1 MSWAGDDWTVGLTG
15 HVLQKVKQLQA
26 QNEKL
31 NKEKQQRQLQL
42 DNSEAALHKQKQKY
56 EEVRVELAV
65 LQRELGGEREAV
77 QAEVRTRDRLTHDL
91 QVKTAQVH
99 SLEGQLQSAKKQTQ
113 NLTQELKRLEAE
125 LEKLQK
131 GNGSGES
138 TLFSTPCWNLSSPW
152 DNNGGFRAES
162 ESKTQHVR
170 QQLQFG
176 DVPKASAGGAS
187 TPLPQQPHK
196 SPPLRRNV
204 RQSEPSTPTSVFP
217 WERGD
222 LWSTPKGRPASSVSS
237 SDIIIKSNDSG
248 MEEALRNEI
257 DELRV
262 RVSDLQREAKLESE
276 RLRDVESRLAQAS
289 REISTKEQ
297 SLTRSQDQL
306 TRAQTRITQETD
318 RVQSA
323 EQKVK
328 QLQEELKCQRQ
339 NAESS
344 RCSAEQRRKDL
355 EREHQRELL
364 ELQRERQALERQHQQ
379 ESNRLN
385 QEIQQAR
392 TLHNTLQAQHD
403 KVCSQ
408 KQSLER
414 DLEDVR
420 GKLKNTETELRESQ
434 KRETQTEAK
443 LMEALRESE
452 SLTVSL
458 GQMKKQE
465 KVLQDEVKRL
475 TEELADA
482 LKLIK
487 ELQAQL
493 AAPPPA
499 VAAPR
504 PSSSGDCF
512 SPSVSLHHDQSP
524 PYNHSSQGKRAPKI
538 GRTKE
543 EDRMKFPSGREP
555 GEGIDSEHISKFESE
570 QLQKFKGKGGQTHP
584 SGSLRL
590 SEKDVDTSVTEQDT
604 GIEDVDTDSFT
615 SDSTSGMMPKSESDI
630 SCSLQ
635 LDIAYDTSGKTEKR
649 DSMPLKDLKKE
660 NAELRDELRDV
671 KSELQK
677 RLEDLET
684 QRKAETE
691 ARTKLKQ
698 LSRKHST
705 HTEQQRAKSLELK
718 DSVTKLE
725 TQLEQEKKESMKLK
739 ETLDALEREAEMRLE
754 EKERDQEEGTQLK
767 NVLAE
772 MKRKETDM
780 EEEIMRM
787 KKDLKDLQL
796 KLEQEREE
804 REMEREEERKQIRRE
819 EVEALKIAQLQEEL
833 DNLQKSRSLEEKI
846 SKDNL
851 PVTYL
856 QLEHHPNNDKSAA
869 VIENKDFVPSPD
881 IQESTCDSVNLHNAK
896 VCKETRTII
905 DLGTQTKP
913 TEDKTSAAETRRSQ
927 ELSTDASD
935 LDSTTFLV
943 LEVER
948 LRAARERESE
958 KAKLAQGKLEDLQ
971 KQVTTQTK
979 HLTQAFESQS
989 KHIENLLGELHDKE
1003 CALQKQGVE
1012 LQKCL
1017 EKISFLEEKH
1027 TRTDITPNDIST
1039 PPELSTEIS
1048 RELSCDSVFSNT
1060 SISDHEMFSDDT
1072 QLILKEKVSQ
1082 PTAQLPVEHS
1092 VSQNIDQT
1100 NTGEIS
1106 DKLQVTEASKP
1117 HELCPASDVHC
1128 ESATNSSAD
1137 SEAPGLSEV
1146 IEENASSLLPDEQL
1160 DVLNFQHHIPEPST
1174 DDIKEQEQVTKELQ
1188 VTQLELNASKSQNL
1202 ELALQGGVIKEELLT
1217 VKRENQELKLKL
1229 KHLGKDTCAEQDAL
1243 LLVNT
1248 ENKELSSTNTGL
1260 QTSSSLGQE
1269 QLVVFHENSKA
1280 EVQSLQEQIQ
1290 VLQDQIQHLSEQ
1302 NRTQAE
1308 ELEIWKLSTMEEI
1321 VGNNSPSIVL
1331 KEFELFLPCS
1341 PSKLQTQSQTTRLC
1355 TVGDVTYRSGLDETN
1370 DQTNLGEH
1378 VSPETQMTHDVRES
1392 QGPAEYLMTGNEG
1405 MAEGHAQHEC
1415 ERSSIN
1421 HSNKSPPVCVSN
1433 IMTSNTEDKL
1443 TPLLTKPTDYSNSE
1457 SQPIASVSL
1466 EDQTKAAD
1474 ASANSQEDALISVS
1488 ISTNYQTEVIN
1499 SNPISESCE
1508 TADSQNSDVLCT
1520 GHNEIE
1526 TIETVGLEKHG
1537 HCHGDTTNKQS
1548 EQHATVEKTLK
1559 NEPAHGQRAEVSEV
1573 IGVSNRT
1580 EVKSVSTQ
1588 TEETRE
1594 LDLRDKHSPNHVCN
1608 QTDGEQLETEQDKV
1622 DKESTDS
1629 PPLSRAPQ
1637 TVTNQL
1643 LLSSVFPMSDP
1654 AHLAERI
1661 RQNRNRM
1668 SAAYDETEYEPY
1680 GLPEVVMKG
1689 FADIPSG
1696 PACPYVLRRGLL
1708 GTDALPL
1715 PRREATPKEE
1725 DDEIEP

>member
-56 EEVRVELAV
+56 EEVRGELAV

-77 QAEVRTRDRLTHDL
+77 QAEVRTRDRLSHDL

-113 NLTQELKRLEAE
+113 NLTQEIKRLEAE

-131 GNGSGES
+131 GKSSGDS

-162 ESKTQHVR
+162 EGKTQHVR

-176 DVPKASAGGAS
+176 DVPKPSVGGAS
-187 TPLPQQPHK
+187 TPFPQQPHK

-237 SDIIIKSNDSG
+237 SDIIIKSTDSG

-262 RVSDLQREAKLESE
+262 RVSDLQREAQLESE
-276 RLRDVESRLAQAS
+276 RLKDVESRLAQAN
-289 REISTKEQ
+289 REINTKEQ

-306 TRAQTRITQETD
+306 TRAENRITQETE
-318 RVQSA
+318 RVLSA

-328 QLQEELKCQRQ
+328 QLQEDLKCQRQ

-355 EREHQRELL
+355 EREHQRELS
-364 ELQRERQALERQHQQ
+364 ELQRERQALEKQHQQ

-392 TLHNTLQAQHD
+392 ALHNTLQAQHD
-403 KVCSQ
+403 KVCLQ

-420 GKLKNTETELRESQ
+420 GKLKNTETDLRESQ

-443 LMEALRESE
+443 LMEALKENE

-465 KVLQDEVKRL
+465 KALQEEVKRL

-493 AAPPPA
+493 ATPPPA
-499 VAAPR
+499 VAAPHSR
-504 PSSSGDCF
+504 SSGDCF

-524 PYNHSSQGKRAPKI
+524 PYNHSSQGKRAPKK
-538 GRTKE
+538 GRTRE

-555 GEGIDSEHISKFESE
+555 GEGIDSEQISKFESE
-570 QLQKFKGKGGQTHP
+570 QLQKFKGKVGQTHP
-584 SGSLRL
+584 GDSLRL
-590 SEKDVDTSVTEQDT
+590 SETDVDTSVTEQDT

-615 SDSTSGMMPKSESDI
+615 SDSTSGMMPKSDS
-630 SCSLQ
+630 Q
-635 LDIAYDTSGKTEKR
+635 LDIANDTSGKTEKH
-649 DSMPLKDLKKE
+649 DSVALKDLKKE

-671 KSELQK
+671 KSDLQK

-684 QRKAETE
+684 QRKAEAE

-705 HTEQQRAKSLELK
+705 QTEQQRAKSLELK
-718 DSVTKLE
+718 DCVTKLE

-754 EKERDQEEGTQLK
+754 EETQLK

-787 KKDLKDLQL
+787 KKDLQDLQL
-796 KLEQEREE
+796 KLAQEREE
-804 REMEREEERKQIRRE
+804 REREREEERKQLRRE
-819 EVEALKIAQLQEEL
+819 EVETLKIAQLQEEL

-856 QLEHHPNNDKSAA
+856 QLEHHPNDD
-869 VIENKDFVPSPD
+869 NKDSVPSPD
-881 IQESTCDSVNLHNAK
+881 IQESICDSVNLHNAK
-896 VCKETRTII
+896 VCKETRTIM
-905 DLGTQTKP
+905 DLGAQTKP
-913 TEDKTSAAETRRSQ
+913 TEDNTSAAETGRTRA
-927 ELSTDASD
+927 LSTDASD
-935 LDSTTFLV
+935 LDNTLV

-989 KHIENLLGELHDKE
+989 KHIENLLRELHDKE

-1012 LQKCL
+1012 LHKCL

-1027 TRTDITPNDIST
+1027 NTST

-1082 PTAQLPVEHS
+1082 PTPRLLVEHS

-1100 NTGEIS
+1100 NTSEIS

-1117 HELCPASDVHC
+1117 RELCENAP
-1128 ESATNSSAD
+1128 NSSAD
-1137 SEAPGLSEV
+1137 SEAHGLSEV
-1146 IEENASSLLPDEQL
+1146 VEENASSLFPDEQL
-1160 DVLNFQHHIPEPST
+1160 DDLNFQHHIPEAST
-1174 DDIKEQEQVTKELQ
+1174 DDLKEQEQATKELQ
-1188 VTQLELNASKSQNL
+1188 VELKVLKTQNL
-1202 ELALQGGVIKEELLT
+1202 ELALEGAVIKEELLT
-1217 VKRENQELKLKL
+1217 VKRENEELKLKL
-1229 KHLGKDTCAEQDAL
+1229 KHLDKHTCAGQDAM
-1243 LLVNT
+1243 LLVDT
-1248 ENKELSSTNTGL
+1248 ENKELSSTNKGL

-1269 QLVVFHENSKA
+1269 ELVVLHENSNA
-1280 EVQSLQEQIQ
+1280 EVHSLLEQIQ
-1290 VLQDQIQHLSEQ
+1290 ALQDQIQHLSEQ

-1308 ELEIWKLSTMEEI
+1308 ELELWKLSTMEEI
-1321 VGNNSPSIVL
+1321 VGNHSPSIVL

-1341 PSKLQTQSQTTRLC
+1341 PSKLQTQSQTTRRC
-1355 TVGDVTYRSGLDETN
+1355 TVGDVTYRSGLDDTN

-1392 QGPAEYLMTGNEG
+1392 QGPAENLMTVNEV
-1405 MAEGHAQHEC
+1405 MTEGHDQHKC
-1415 ERSSIN
+1415 ESSSAN
-1421 HSNKSPPVCVSN
+1421 HSDKIPPVCVSN

-1443 TPLLTKPTDYSNSE
+1443 SPLLTKPTDYNDYSNSE

-1474 ASANSQEDALISVS
+1474 ASANSQEDASISVS
-1488 ISTNYQTEVIN
+1488 ISTKYQMEAIN
-1499 SNPISESCE
+1499 SNPITESCE
-1508 TADSQNSDVLCT
+1508 TADSQNSDVLCR

-1526 TIETVGLEKHG
+1526 TIETAGLEKHG
-1537 HCHGDTTNKQS
+1537 NCHGDTTNKQS

-1559 NEPAHGQRAEVSEV
+1559 NEPANGQRAEVSEV

-1580 EVKSVSTQ
+1580 EMKNVSTQ
-1588 TEETRE
+1588 TEESRE
-1594 LDLRDKHSPNHVCN
+1594 LDLRDKHSPIHACT
-1608 QTDGEQLETEQDKV
+1608 QTDGEQLETEQDEDGK
-1622 DKESTDS
+1622 DS
-1629 PPLSRAPQ
+1629 PPLSLAPQ
-1637 TVTNQL
+1637 ITTNQP
-1643 LLSSVFPMSDP
+1643 LLSSMFPISDP

-1661 RQNRNRM
+1661 RQNRTRM
-1668 SAAYDETEYEPY
+1668 SAAYDQTEYEPY

-1715 PRREATPKEE
+1715 PRREATPQEKA
-1725 DDEIEP
+1725 DEIEP

>member
-42 DNSEAALHKQKQKY
+42 DNSDAALHKQKQKY

-77 QAEVRTRDRLTHDL
+77 QAEVRTRDRLSHDL

-113 NLTQELKRLEAE
+113 NLTQEIKRLEAE

-131 GNGSGES
+131 GNASGES

-176 DVPKASAGGAS
+176 DVPKPSVGGSS
-187 TPLPQQPHK
+187 TPFPQQPHK
-196 SPPLRRNV
+196 SPPLRRHV

-222 LWSTPKGRPASSVSS
+222 SWSTPKGRPASSVSS

-262 RVSDLQREAKLESE
+262 RVSGLQREAQLESE
-276 RLRDVESRLAQAS
+276 RLKDVESRLAQAS

-306 TRAQTRITQETD
+306 TRAQNRITQETD

-328 QLQEELKCQRQ
+328 QLQEDLKCQRQ

-364 ELQRERQALERQHQQ
+364 ELQRERQALEKQHQQ

-392 TLHNTLQAQHD
+392 ALHNTLQAQHD
-403 KVCSQ
+403 KVCLQ

-414 DLEDVR
+414 DLEEVR
-420 GKLKNTETELRESQ
+420 GKLKNTETDLRESQ

-443 LMEALRESE
+443 LTEALRESE

-465 KVLQDEVKRL
+465 KALQEEVKRL
-475 TEELADA
+475 TEELAEA

-499 VAAPR
+499 VAAPHF
-504 PSSSGDCF
+504 SSSGDCF

-538 GRTKE
+538 GRTRE

-590 SEKDVDTSVTEQDT
+590 SETDVDTSVTEQDT

-698 LSRKHST
+698 LGRKHST
-705 HTEQQRAKSLELK
+705 QTEQQRAKSLELK

-739 ETLDALEREAEMRLE
+739 ETLDALEREADMRLE
-754 EKERDQEEGTQLK
+754 EKERNQEEGTQLK

-772 MKRKETDM
+772 MKLKETDL

-787 KKDLKDLQL
+787 KKDLQDLQL
-796 KLEQEREE
+796 KLALEREE
-804 REMEREEERKQIRRE
+804 REREREEERKQIRRE

-833 DNLQKSRSLEEKI
+833 DNLQKSRSLEEKL

-856 QLEHHPNNDKSAA
+856 QLEHHPNDDKNSA
-869 VIENKDFVPSPD
+869 VRENKDLVPSPD
-881 IQESTCDSVNLHNAK
+881 IDESIICDSVNFHNAK
-896 VCKETRTII
+896 VCKETRTIM
-905 DLGTQTKP
+905 DLGAQTKP
-913 TEDKTSAAETRRSQ
+913 TEDKTSAAETQALR
-927 ELSTDASD
+927 TDASD

-948 LRAARERESE
+948 LRAAQDRESE

-1027 TRTDITPNDIST
+1027 TRVDITPNDIST

-1048 RELSCDSVFSNT
+1048 RELSSDSVFSNT
-1060 SISDHEMFSDDT
+1060 SISDHEVFSDDT
-1072 QLILKEKVSQ
+1072 QPILKEKVSP
-1082 PTAQLPVEHS
+1082 PTAQLLVEHS
-1092 VSQNIDQT
+1092 LSQNIDQT
-1100 NTGEIS
+1100 NTSEIS

-1128 ESATNSSAD
+1128 ENAPNSSAD

-1146 IEENASSLLPDEQL
+1146 IVEQL

-1174 DDIKEQEQVTKELQ
+1174 DDITEQEQVTKDLQ
-1188 VTQLELNASKSQNL
+1188 VTQLELNVLKSQNS
-1202 ELALQGGVIKEELLT
+1202 ELALQGDVIKEELLT
-1217 VKRENQELKLKL
+1217 VKRENEELKLKL
-1229 KHLGKDTCAEQDAL
+1229 KHLGKDTCAGQDAL

-1248 ENKELSSTNTGL
+1248 ENKELSSTNKGL

-1269 QLVVFHENSKA
+1269 ELVVLHESSKA
-1280 EVQSLQEQIQ
+1280 EAQSLQEQIQ
-1290 VLQDQIQHLSEQ
+1290 ALQDQIQQLSEQ

-1308 ELEIWKLSTMEEI
+1308 ELDLWKLSTMEEI
-1321 VGNNSPSIVL
+1321 VGNNAPSIVL
-1331 KEFELFLPCS
+1331 KEFELFFPCS
-1341 PSKLQTQSQTTRLC
+1341 HSKLQTRSQRTRQC
-1355 TVGDVTYRSGLDETN
+1355 AVGDVTYRSGLDDTN

-1392 QGPAEYLMTGNEG
+1392 QGPAENLMTGNAV
-1405 MAEGHAQHEC
+1405 MTEGHAQNEC
-1415 ERSSIN
+1415 ESSSVNRSD
-1421 HSNKSPPVCVSN
+1421 KSPPVCVSN

-1443 TPLLTKPTDYSNSE
+1443 SPLLTKPTDYSNSE
-1457 SQPIASVSL
+1457 SQPITSVSL

-1488 ISTNYQTEVIN
+1488 ISTKCQTEVIN
-1499 SNPISESCE
+1499 SNPITESSE
-1508 TADSQNSDVLCT
+1508 TADLQNSDVLYT

-1526 TIETVGLEKHG
+1526 TIETVGLENNG
-1537 HCHGDTTNKQS
+1537 HCHGDATNKPS
-1548 EQHATVEKTLK
+1548 EQHATVETTLK

-1573 IGVSNRT
+1573 IGVPNRT

-1588 TEETRE
+1588 TEESRE
-1594 LDLRDKHSPNHVCN
+1594 LDLTDQPSPVNVCT
-1608 QTDGEQLETEQDKV
+1608 QTDGEQLETEQVEV
-1622 DKESTDS
+1622 DKDS
-1629 PPLSRAPQ
+1629 PPLSLAPQ

-1715 PRREATPKEE
+1715 PRREATPPEE